1 MRFWLPPLN
10 TISQQMVILNGRFA
24 QDMRSP
30 SPRVFL
36 SALHTL
42 NAPRHEVTQRT
53 PFVWQHNLLFCSKG
67 AKIIGAAKRYLNAL
81 PPVMDLILGRITPRS
96 YCHKATQRFREPF
109 SLADAGGDHPGAGR
123 TKPPRRPLRGAEPTW
138 GRAEGR
144 SCTGPPLPAP
154 FWGRD
159 AGRSPRASHTD
170 EARTERD
177 AGLAGG
183 CAGPGVC
190 AKAGGRG
197 IHFFGVHRGGHP
209 LFATS
214 SPLLCWCISCR
225 GVCQLRHAN
234 LCV

>member
-109 SLADAGGDHPGAGR
+109 SLADAGGG
-123 TKPPRRPLRGAEPTW
+123 PPRRRQDKATPAPAAR
-138 GRAEGR
+138 GRADLGPCGGTVLHWSPPSRPVLGQGCR
-144 SCTGPPLPAP
+144 SEPQSIPHG
-154 FWGRD
+154 
-159 AGRSPRASHTD
+159 
-170 EARTERD
+170 
-177 AGLAGG
+177 
-183 CAGPGVC
+183 
-190 AKAGGRG
+190 
-197 IHFFGVHRGGHP
+197 
-209 LFATS
+209 
-214 SPLLCWCISCR
+214 
-225 GVCQLRHAN
+225 
-234 LCV
+234 